1 MTDVASAV
9 PDAGMPKTAVLVVDD
24 NATVRWLL
32 AELLAVEGYETC
44 EAGDADEAMQCMALR
59 PDIQAVVTDI
69 EMPGSMNGLAMA
81 AKIRAAFP
89 GTAILITS
97 GRHHPSAADLPPG
110 SAFLAK
116 PWLPGDVISRL
127 QQLLLSQP
135 DAA

>member
-81 AKIRAAFP
+81 AKIRAMARPFMEP
-89 GTAILITS
+89 GISISVTTAWIDRKSTRLNTS
-97 GRHHPSAADLPPG
+97 
-110 SAFLAK
+110 
-116 PWLPGDVISRL
+116 
-127 QQLLLSQP
+127 
-135 DAA
+135 

>member
-9 PDAGMPKTAVLVVDD
+9 PEAGMPKTAVLVVDD

-81 AKIRAAFP
+81 AKIRVAYP
-89 GTAILITS
+89 GTAILLTS
-97 GRHHPSAADLPPG
+97 GRHHPAAADLPPG
-110 SAFLAK
+110 SMFLPK
-116 PWLPGDVISRL
+116 PWQPGEIVAKL
-127 QQLLLSQP
+127 QQLLLP
-135 DAA
+135 GEDAA